1 MSLHIRCAEPQD
13 LLPLSGLMHDYIVGF
28 YGNPW
33 PGDDRIHNL
42 IRSLLERQAG
52 VQFVA
57 EREGALIGFATLY
70 FTYSTMKANP
80 ITIMNDFFLLEP
92 YRGTEAQTR
101 LFAHC
106 RSFSLDN
113 GFSYMS
119 WITGTGNERAQH
131 FFDEAGAL
139 RGSWV
144 NYSIV

>member
-1 MSLHIRCAEPQD
+1 MSLLIRSAEPRD
-13 LLPLSGLMHDYIVGF
+13 LIPLTGLMNDYIAGF

-33 PGDDRIHNL
+33 PGESHIHDL
-42 IRSLLERQAG
+42 IHMLLQKQRG

-57 EREGALIGFATLY
+57 EQDGALIGFATLY
-70 FTYSTMKANP
+70 FTMSTMKASP
-80 ITIMNDFFLLEP
+80 ISIMNDLFLLEP
-92 YRGTEAQTR
+92 YRGTEAESR

-106 RSFSLDN
+106 RTYSADN

-119 WITGTGNERAQH
+119 WITGTGNERAQR
-131 FFDEAGAL
+131 FFDGTGAV